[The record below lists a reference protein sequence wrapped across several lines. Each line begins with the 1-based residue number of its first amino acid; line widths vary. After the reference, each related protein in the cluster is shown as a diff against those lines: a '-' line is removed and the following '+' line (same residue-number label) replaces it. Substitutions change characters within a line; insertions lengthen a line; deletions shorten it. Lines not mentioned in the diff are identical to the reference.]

1 MLSLQDFIDI
11 TAPKTENITEYN
23 NIRINSRGLISFDGK
38 YNIIDYDNNV
48 LHTIEFRITINKQRK
63 LNVMMKGVKDYKA
76 YYRYKQYRVK
86 DNLVQL
92 FQGWLYEYQDDLAQF
107 FKKRK

>member
-1 MLSLQDFIDI
+1 MLSLQEFIDI

-48 LHTIEFRITINKQRK
+48 LYTIEFRITINKQRK
-63 LNVMMKGVKDYKA
+63 LNVMMKGVNNYIL
-76 YYRYKQYRVK
+76 YYQFKK
-86 DNLVQL
+86 HGIKEKL
-92 FQGWLYEYQDDLAQF
+92 FSIYSGWLYEYQNDLMQF

>member
-1 MLSLQDFIDI
+1 MLSLQEFIDI

-48 LHTIEFRITINKQRK
+48 LYTIEFRITINKQRK
-63 LNVMMKGVKDYKA
+63 LNVMMKGVKDYIL
-76 YYRYKQYRVK
+76 YYQFKK
-86 DNLVQL
+86 NNIKEKL
-92 FQGWLYEYQDDLAQF
+92 FSIYSGWLYEYQDDLVKF
-107 FKKRK
+107 LYKRK

>member
-1 MLSLQDFIDI
+1 MLSLQEFINI

-63 LNVMMKGVKDYKA
+63 LNVMMKGVTNYIL
-76 YYRYKQYRVK
+76 YYQFKK
-86 DNLVQL
+86 NNIKEKL
-92 FQGWLYEYQDDLAQF
+92 FSIYSGWLYEYQDDIIRF
-107 FKKRK
+107 FSKKK

>member
-1 MLSLQDFIDI
+1 MLSLQEFIDI

-48 LHTIEFRITINKQRK
+48 LYTIEFRITINKQRK
-63 LNVMMKGVKDYKA
+63 LNVMMKGVNNYIL
-76 YYRYKQYRVK
+76 YYQFKK
-86 DNLVQL
+86 HDIKEKL
-92 FQGWLYEYQDDLAQF
+92 FSIYSGWLYEYQDDIIRF
-107 FKKRK
+107 FSKNK

>member
-1 MLSLQDFIDI
+1 MLSLQEFIDI

-23 NIRINSRGLISFDGK
+23 NIRINSRNLISFDGK

-48 LHTIEFRITINKQRK
+48 LYTIEFRITINKQRK
-63 LNVMMKGVKDYKA
+63 LNVMMKGVKDYIL
-76 YYRYKQYRVK
+76 YYQFKK
-86 DNLVQL
+86 NNIKEKL
-92 FQGWLYEYQDDLAQF
+92 FSIYSGWLYEYQDDLMQF